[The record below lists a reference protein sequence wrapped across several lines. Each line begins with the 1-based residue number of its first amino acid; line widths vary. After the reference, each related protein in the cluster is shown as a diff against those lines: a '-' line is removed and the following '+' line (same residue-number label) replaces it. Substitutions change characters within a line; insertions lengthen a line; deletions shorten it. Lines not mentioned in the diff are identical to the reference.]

1 MAELD
6 TLRKAVV
13 SLLDGMWWALRDS
26 VGALSIYEGYSGGF
40 KQMGAEFAEGVGEK
54 GAEAAAKMA
63 ANLFAAIG
71 LEVERDG
78 NAVLVKS
85 CPVWNRIL
93 ERGLEYA
100 FHLEEICWKPML
112 EGIGEKAGARP
123 VVESSLR
130 LSHLERVRLDYRK
143 GKAKAALEK
152 GEMSREDYKTQIA
165 SFEESFQQI
174 PAQGRYRF
182 E

>member
-1 MAELD
+1 MTELD
-6 TLRKAVV
+6 TLRKGII

-26 VGALSIYEGYSGGF
+26 VGALSMYEGYSGGF
-40 KQMGAEFAEGVGEK
+40 KQMGAEFAEGVGDK
-54 GAEAAAKMA
+54 GAEGAAKMA
-63 ANLFAAIG
+63 ADLFTAIG
-71 LEVERDG
+71 LDVERDG
-78 NAVLVKS
+78 KAVVVKS

-100 FHLEEICWKPML
+100 FHVEEICWKPML
-112 EGIGEKAGARP
+112 EGIGEKARARP

-130 LSHLERVRLDYRK
+130 LAHLERVRLDHKK
-143 GKAKAALEK
+143 GKAKATLEK
-152 GEMSREDYKTQIA
+152 GEISKKDYETQIA

-174 PAQGRYRF
+174 PSQGHYRF

>member
-1 MAELD
+1 MTELD
-6 TLRKAVV
+6 TLRKGIV

-26 VGALSIYEGYSGGF
+26 VGALSMHEGYSGGF
-40 KQMGAEFAEGVGEK
+40 KQMGADFAESIGDR
-54 GAEAAAKMA
+54 GAEGAAKMA
-63 ANLFAAIG
+63 ADLFAAIG
-71 LEVERDG
+71 LDVERDG
-78 NAVLVKS
+78 KAVLVKS

-100 FHLEEICWKPML
+100 FHVEEICWKPML

-130 LSHLERVRLDYRK
+130 ITHLERVRLNHKK

-152 GEMSREDYKTQIA
+152 GEISKKDYETQIE
-165 SFEESFQQI
+165 SFEESLQQI
-174 PAQGRYRF
+174 PSQGHYRF